1 VGRLKEK
8 AGALEEMSRE
18 IVGLKNELANA
29 SGKVERERHSFEQAT
44 QLQLSV
50 LKEENRRLTAE
61 VAVSTHKLQE
71 TEDAVRVGL
80 PSSNMDKISMFSCV
94 GLIT

>member
-8 AGALEEMSRE
+8 AGTLEEMSRE

-29 SGKVERERHSFEQAT
+29 SGKAERERHSFEQAT

-61 VAVSTHKLQE
+61 VAASTHKLQE
-71 TEDAVRVGL
+71 TEDAVRVSL
-80 PSSNMDKISMFSCV
+80 PSSSMDKISMFSYMLV
-94 GLIT
+94 